1 MNKLAKPIFCI
12 LLALAFCCK
21 GFGQKREP
29 AAVQSSYTTQQ
40 NLTVQ
45 RSPVVP
51 HSTVVKQPKTAKRM
65 ELVKEGYISLR
76 LKLTP
81 EESKAFWPLY
91 RQYVQEQTAIR
102 ILKRQNNS
110 NTTTDGTE
118 QIDKELAYEQQ
129 LVEIRKHYRDEF
141 LKILPPEKV
150 SELYKSEREF
160 NDEVLKQLSERSIR
174 AGN

>member
-1 MNKLAKPIFCI
+1 MNKFTKPIFCI
-12 LLALAFCCK
+12 LLALAFSYN
-21 GFGQKREP
+21 GFSQKREP
-29 AAVQSSYTTQQ
+29 ATVQSSFTTQQ
-40 NLTVQ
+40 NVPVQ
-45 RSPVVP
+45 HNPVGQ
-51 HSTVVKQPKTAKRM
+51 HSTVIKQPKTVKRM

-160 NDEVLKQLSERSIR
+160 NDEVLKQLSERSVR